1 MLHFFRKNILLLMF
15 IVAYSS
21 EVLGGVGDTYVCK
34 EKEINPAGYKA
45 EMILNWN
52 SNSFETKDKV
62 EKGSLDT
69 STIREFSVSTSDY
82 FISIFQYRNGYLTIS
97 FDGMNYTNHFV
108 EKDRTFVTSYVCE
121 KFGN

>member
-1 MLHFFRKNILLLMF
+1 ML

-45 EMILNWN
+45 EIILYWN

-62 EKGSLDT
+62 AKGSLDT
-69 STIREFSVSTSDY
+69 SDVREFTVSTSDY
-82 FISIFQYRNGYLTIS
+82 FISIFPYRNGYLTIS
-97 FDGMNYTNHFV
+97 FDGVNYTNHFI
-108 EKDRTFVTSYVCE
+108 EKDRTFVMSYGCE

>member
-1 MLHFFRKNILLLMF
+1 MF